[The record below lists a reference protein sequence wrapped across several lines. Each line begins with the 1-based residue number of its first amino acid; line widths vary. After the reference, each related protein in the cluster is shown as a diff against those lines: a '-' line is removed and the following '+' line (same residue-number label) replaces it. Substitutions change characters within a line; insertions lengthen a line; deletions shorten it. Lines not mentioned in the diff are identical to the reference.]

1 MFLITG
7 YPSRRTGTATLNVYL
22 EDINDNSPRLVD
34 PVVYIEENMP
44 INSHTRPREIKAMD
58 DDDNNVGHGPPFR
71 MTPTNGSAN
80 SRDLRFVFHDGKCI
94 AFNVRNLYQRYFIG
108 SLLH

>member
-1 MFLITG
+1 
-7 YPSRRTGTATLNVYL
+7 
-22 EDINDNSPRLVD
+22 
-34 PVVYIEENMP
+34 MP

-80 SRDLRFVFHDGKCI
+80 SRDLRFVFHDGKSKCYSLSAI
-94 AFNVRNLYQRYFIG
+94 YINNIEPLIQSNKIVVRNFF
-108 SLLH
+108 